1 MKIRHAL
8 SAAVPSALLTLALAA
23 PALADGGVYHPGS
36 ASARDRLLA
45 EPRPYP
51 PNRVESPSRLENGRL
66 WKTGDRYGARASR
79 YGADPYD
86 HPPVIY
92 VRRDHQVIAINPW
105 ADLRGDSRIGFE
117 DLERARQQ
125 WLREQ
130 GYVQSVRT
138 HKNPRY
144 LYGGRQLVSSDLPT
158 PRATIERHIEKK
170 EPQSPI
176 AFGGSTTTDEI
187 RARLA
192 AKDEQDA
199 ETGETVADA
208 GE

>member
-1 MKIRHAL
+1 MKTR
-8 SAAVPSALLTLALAA
+8 SASLTALLSLALAA
-23 PALADGGVYHPGS
+23 PALADCGVYHPGT

-51 PNRVESPSRLENGRL
+51 PNRVDSPFRLENGRV
-66 WKTGDRYGARASR
+66 WHAGERYGSCASR
-79 YGADPYD
+79 YGADAYD

-92 VRRDHQVIAINPW
+92 VRRNHQVIAINPW
-105 ADLRGDSRIGFE
+105 QDLRGDSRIGFE

-130 GYVQSVRT
+130 GYVLSVRT
-138 HKNPRY
+138 HRNPRY
-144 LYGGRQLVSSDLPT
+144 MYGGDQLVSSDLPT
-158 PRATIERHIEKK
+158 PRATIKRHLEKR
-170 EPQSPI
+170 EPQAPI

-192 AKDEQDA
+192 EKESDAK
-199 ETGETVADA
+199 ETVADA

>member
-23 PALADGGVYHPGS
+23 PALANGGVYHPGS
-36 ASARDRLLA
+36 ASARDRLLV

-66 WKTGDRYGARASR
+66 WIAGDRYGSCASR

-92 VRRDHQVIAINPW
+92 VRRDHQVIAISPW

-138 HKNPRY
+138 HRNPRFM
-144 LYGGRQLVSSDLPT
+144 YGGQQLVSSDLPT

-176 AFGGSTTTDEI
+176 AFNGSTTTDEI

-192 AKDEQDA
+192 AEEA
-199 ETGETVADA
+199 EKNETVADA